1 MIPFHQVE
9 SWVED
14 FLSDLRGRGL
24 AGCIVKDS
32 PAQVTYPERALW
44 TGDQHQLAFL
54 GEPEDYRLELREA
67 RMIEDG
73 HWKVI
78 REEKDPGRFN
88 LIVMDFCVKEG

>member
-1 MIPFHQVE
+1 MTMIPFHQVE

-44 TGDQHQLAFL
+44 TGEQHQLAFL
-54 GEPEDYRLELREA
+54 GEPEDYRLELRL
-67 RMIEDG
+67 IEGG
-73 HWKVI
+73 HWKPI
-78 REEKDPGRFN
+78 REEKDPDRFN

>member
-1 MIPFHQVE
+1 MIQFHQVE
-9 SWVED
+9 AWVED

-32 PAQVTYPERALW
+32 PAQVMYPELALW
-44 TGDQHQLAFL
+44 TGEQHQLAFL
-54 GEPEDYRLELREA
+54 GVPGDYRLELRL
-67 RMIEDG
+67 IEDG
-73 HWKVI
+73 QWKAI

>member
-9 SWVED
+9 AWVED

-32 PAQVTYPERALW
+32 TAQVMYPEQALW
-44 TGDQHQLAFL
+44 TGEQHQLAFL
-54 GEPEDYRLELREA
+54 GEPEDYRLELR
-67 RMIEDG
+67 RIEDG
-73 HWKVI
+73 HWRAI

-88 LIVMDFCVKEG
+88 RIVMDFCVKEG